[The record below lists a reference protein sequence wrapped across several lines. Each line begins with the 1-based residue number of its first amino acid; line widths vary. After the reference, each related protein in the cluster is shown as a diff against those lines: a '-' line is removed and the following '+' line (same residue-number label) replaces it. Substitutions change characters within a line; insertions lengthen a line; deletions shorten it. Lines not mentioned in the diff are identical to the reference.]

1 MASVGNSVGNFRN
14 WLLTPAQIRQRW
26 NVGTLAAA
34 GLIFV
39 ATLFYVVLGP
49 EHFEGTPYLGA
60 LAVANFMGAMAAAT
74 GICIGAYWGR
84 RWGWATGVLVAALAL
99 VTYFAAG
106 SALAFPGAGAIAKVV
121 EALFLMIVAF
131 WVAGSFTG
139 FWRWVLVGC
148 IAAVVVVPVLGV
160 TFGFLTPRPAQ
171 AGPGLPVKWKATSP
185 ATKPGD
191 QYSLL
196 LTNTSG
202 KAQRVGANVA
212 IKDHSTKTSTTMIN
226 KEVELAP
233 GEERELTVVNDYGR
247 GMHFM
252 TQLGSQTPDLDLS
265 VKLTDSSGKET
276 AQYDQGAFLVQQGKK
291 KARGTG

>member
-1 MASVGNSVGNFRN
+1 MASAGSVGRFSN
-14 WLLTPAQIRQRW
+14 WVLTPAEIRQRW
-26 NVGTLAAA
+26 NVGTLAGA

-39 ATLFYVVLGP
+39 ATLIYVVLAP

-60 LAVANFMGAMAAAT
+60 LAVANFIGAMAAAV

-84 RWGWATGVLVAALAL
+84 RWGWTIGVLVAALVS
-99 VTYFAAG
+99 VTYFAVG
-106 SALAFPGAGAIAKVV
+106 TALAFPGAGAIVKVV

-139 FWRWVLVGC
+139 FWRWVLLGA
-148 IAAVVVVPVLGV
+148 IAAVVVVPVLAV
-160 TFGFLTPRPAQ
+160 TLGFLAPRPAQ
-171 AGPGLPVKWKATSP
+171 AGPGLPVKWRATSP
-185 ATKPGD
+185 ATKSGD

-202 KAQRVGANVA
+202 KPQRVGVNAA

-233 GEERELTVVNDYGR
+233 GEERELTAVNDYGR

-252 TQLGSQTPDLDLS
+252 TQLGSETQDLDLS

-276 AQYDQGAFLVQQGKK
+276 AQYDQGAFLIQQGKK
-291 KARGTG
+291 KA

>member
-1 MASVGNSVGNFRN
+1 LASVGNVGRFSN
-14 WLLTPAQIRQRW
+14 WVLTPAEIRQRW
-26 NVGTLAAA
+26 NAGTLAGA
-34 GLIFV
+34 GLVFV
-39 ATLFYVVLGP
+39 ATLIYVVLAP

-60 LAVANFMGAMAAAT
+60 LAVANFIGAMAAAI

-84 RWGWATGVLVAALAL
+84 RWGWAIGVLVAALAL
-99 VTYFAAG
+99 VTYFATG
-106 SALAFPGAGAIAKVV
+106 TALAFPGAGAIAKVA
-121 EALFLMIVAF
+121 EALFLMIVTFVA
-131 WVAGSFTG
+131 AGSFTG
-139 FWRWVLVGC
+139 FWRWVLVGG
-148 IAAVVVVPVLGV
+148 IAAVLVVPVLAV
-160 TFGFLTPRPAQ
+160 TLGFLAPGQAQ

-185 ATKPGD
+185 ATKSGD

-202 KAQRVGANVA
+202 KPQRVGANVA

-233 GEERELTVVNDYGR
+233 GEEHELTAVNDYGR

-252 TQLGSQTPDLDLS
+252 TQLGSETQNLDLS

-291 KARGTG
+291 KA